1 MYQSHSLILFS
12 GTNIYISPSLLD
24 ANVSFINT
32 NYDNNR
38 RFRRTIWTSTPVCMG
53 RRSCKIA
60 GRKVCPFF
68 LFFDNASY
76 LFDEIPVTRV
86 LTSTEFIFISLKQKT
101 IFSLFLNKGYVVA
114 TLCIYGPVWINSL

>member
-1 MYQSHSLILFS
+1 MITTVDLEERYGLLLLFVWADVPAKSLVERSVHSS
-12 GTNIYISPSLLD
+12 
-24 ANVSFINT
+24 
-32 NYDNNR
+32 
-38 RFRRTIWTSTPVCMG
+38 
-53 RRSCKIA
+53 
-60 GRKVCPFF
+60 
-68 LFFDNASY
+68 FFDNASY